1 LVRTWGKIMHKRRA
15 TPEALTIRFLRQA
28 PDDEVLYYVRRCAA
42 EHDVCVPLTIVLE
55 PQLGPERD
63 LHEVRLEH
71 AGRTVVSERDPEIL
85 LAVRNAFDRL
95 APSSPG
101 TPIQAL

>member
-1 LVRTWGKIMHKRRA
+1 MHNRRA
-15 TPEALTIRFLRQA
+15 MPDALTIRFLRQA

-42 EHDVCVPLTIVLE
+42 ERAYGIPLTIVLE
-55 PQLGPERD
+55 PKLGPECD

-71 AGRTVVSERDPEIL
+71 EGQLVVSERDPEIL

-95 APSSPG
+95 APAEPG
-101 TPIQAL
+101 TPIHAL

>member
-1 LVRTWGKIMHKRRA
+1 MHNRRA
-15 TPEALTIRFLRQA
+15 KSDALTVRFLRQA

-42 EHDVCVPLTIVLE
+42 EHEVSVPLTIVLE
-55 PQLGPERD
+55 PQQGPARD

-95 APSSPG
+95 APAIPG
-101 TPIQAL
+101 TPIHSL

>member
-1 LVRTWGKIMHKRRA
+1 MHNRRA
-15 TPEALTIRFLRQA
+15 SPDAVTIRFLRQA

-42 EHDVCVPLTIVLE
+42 ERASGIALTIIIE

-71 AGRTVVSERDPEIL
+71 DGHLVVSERDPEIL

-95 APSSPG
+95 APAEPG
-101 TPIQAL
+101 TPIHAL

>member
-1 LVRTWGKIMHKRRA
+1 MRNRRA
-15 TPEALTIRFLRQA
+15 TPDALTIRFLRQP
-28 PDDEVLYYVRRCAA
+28 PDDEVLYYVRRCAK
-42 EHDVCVPLTIVLE
+42 EHAVSVPLTIVLE
-55 PQLGPERD
+55 RELGPEQD

-95 APSSPG
+95 APAEPG
-101 TPIQAL
+101 TPIHAL